1 MNLGI
6 KKWTKIL
13 LETQNFVG
21 VQKNLVF
28 SFNKFGHATNLVGNE
43 RHNRHYPEITWKGM
57 KIYDMKNDKDIGSE
71 VEASLC
77 DNDMH
82 SIVVVCKTQR
92 TKGFQG

>member
-1 MNLGI
+1 
-6 KKWTKIL
+6 
-13 LETQNFVG
+13 
-21 VQKNLVF
+21 
-28 SFNKFGHATNLVGNE
+28 
-43 RHNRHYPEITWKGM
+43 M
-57 KIYDMKNDKDIGSE
+57 KIYDMKDDKDIGSQ